1 MGSAGNRRMMFTT
14 LLIQA
19 GLIALAQGHYLESS
33 SQESRVQYL
42 NTSTVSL
49 RVGSN
54 QNLRCF
60 DQVNESG
67 YYVNFG
73 TTAVPDLSRSPYNFD
88 NRAVSCRFNG
98 IYFLYDNYNY
108 NPNGNAAVYAETW
121 GDNYNANLN
130 DFAYKATSVRLTGAP
145 DGYKYDTFNT
155 YQYEYYQ
162 GSEQYFY
169 QDATYTKVDNFGKS
183 IVVTGCNPWTVYDYT
198 NYGGFSVCFY
208 PADPRN
214 CSPGFFRDAQVMGGM
229 QNRISSARKGCFSN
243 IKLVGE
249 PLENLRGN
257 LKPSVGHDGKVFTP
271 GLD

>member
-1 MGSAGNRRMMFTT
+1 MKCFSITC
-14 LLIQA
+14 L
-19 GLIALAQGHYLESS
+19 ALAFASTANSHFLDSKSESV
-33 SQESRVQYL
+33 RVPYV
-42 NTSTVSL
+42 NSSTVSL
-49 RVGSN
+49 RIGSN
-54 QNLRCF
+54 QNLRCY
-60 DQVNESG
+60 DQPNESG
-67 YYVNFG
+67 YYVNIG

-98 IYFLYDNYNY
+98 IFFLYDNYNF

-121 GDNYNANLN
+121 GDNYNVNLN
-130 DFAYKATSVRLTGAP
+130 DFAYKASSVRLTGAP

-198 NYGGFSVCFY
+198 NYGGQGVCFY
-208 PADPRN
+208 PADTHA
-214 CSPGFFRDAQVMGGM
+214 CSPGFFRNAQVMGGM
-229 QNRISSARKGCFSN
+229 QNRISSVRKGCFSS

-257 LKPSVGHDGKVFTP
+257 LNPSVGHDGKVFTP
-271 GLD
+271 